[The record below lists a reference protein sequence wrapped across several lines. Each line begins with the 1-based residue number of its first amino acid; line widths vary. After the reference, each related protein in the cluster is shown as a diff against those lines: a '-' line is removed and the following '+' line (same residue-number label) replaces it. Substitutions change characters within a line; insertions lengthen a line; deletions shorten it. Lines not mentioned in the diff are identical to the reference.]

1 MDIANDNLYIN
12 CNIGANTIADYQEE
26 KEKIQAIKDSG
37 VIPDMMMDLSLI
49 KQDIPLYRI
58 VQEELNIHVGT
69 VLSYIPFT
77 RQNGLQWQTCKE
89 YLIQLGKDGVSFVT
103 IHFTANFDLFE
114 IAQSREM
121 PITSRGGGICL
132 YDMQINKRKKNLFLE
147 HIDEIID
154 IALQY
159 DITISLGTTFRPGNI
174 FDACDEVHIAETKH
188 QLAVSRY
195 LKSKG
200 VKIIV
205 ENVGHISIDKLERH
219 AKLLRE
225 FDSPIMPLGPIPTDT
240 SIGQDHISSAIG
252 ASFMAY
258 WGVANILNCVTRNE
272 HLISTIDKNVMIEA
286 IKTMKVVKQA
296 ILLSRH
302 NIGAI
307 FSEQLID
314 KQKKVRHSCMISD
327 GYCDR
332 CMSVCP
338 LRIL

>member
-1 MDIANDNLYIN
+1 MSI
-12 CNIGANTIADYQEE
+12 
-26 KEKIQAIKDSG
+26 S
-37 VIPDMMMDLSLI
+37 
-49 KQDIPLYRI
+49 
-58 VQEELNIHVGT
+58 
-69 VLSYIPFT
+69 
-77 RQNGLQWQTCKE
+77 
-89 YLIQLGKDGVSFVT
+89 
-103 IHFTANFDLFE
+103 
-114 IAQSREM
+114 
-121 PITSRGGGICL
+121 SRGAGICL
-132 YDMQINKRKKNLFLE
+132 YDLQINKRKKNLFLE

-258 WGVANILNCVTRNE
+258 WGVAKILNCVTRNE

-307 FSEQLID
+307 FSEQLVD